1 MKSLISVLT
10 LMAMVACSES
20 KKESEEPGYKIVCGD
35 SIEQEQFDENGD
47 VLFVKIPGT
56 CDTIL
61 FREED

>member
-1 MKSLISVLT
+1 MKPLISAMI
-10 LMAMVACSES
+10 LMAIVACSES
-20 KKESEEPGYKIVCGD
+20 KKESNTPTYKIVCGD

>member
-1 MKSLISVLT
+1 
-10 LMAMVACSES
+10 MAMVACSES